1 MPDSAKNGNRHGND
15 NKISIYAGFAGEISK
30 QGQHLFKTSF
40 PFDILSLSFT
50 PFGNRL

>member
-30 QGQHLFKTSF
+30 QGQHLFKTNLLGEMS
-40 PFDILSLSFT
+40 DETSSAE
-50 PFGNRL
+50 GK